1 MAYDESMQQITHN
14 RITIAF
20 DGDQAVI
27 TFAGASGPITVRI
40 PAAQLE
46 RWCMRMLRQEALA

>member
-1 MAYDESMQQITHN
+1 MQQITYN
-14 RITIAF
+14 RVTIAF

-46 RWCMRMLRQEALA
+46 RWCLRMLRQEALA